1 VQGEGG
7 AQRPLHLAHATAARA
22 SLPWPPTSLNRSSPQ
37 LAHFARH
44 LAGANFTLSLFDK
57 LWHPDVTQEEALEM
71 MEKGIEE
78 VKKRLVVA
86 PAHYIIKVVDKDGIR
101 TVKLV

>member
-1 VQGEGG
+1 MYILPARERRKAAVLNF
-7 AQRPLHLAHATAARA
+7 PFFLPTAG
-22 SLPWPPTSLNRSSPQ
+22 SY
-37 LAHFARH
+37 
-44 LAGANFTLSLFDK
+44 FTLSMFDRM
-57 LWHPDVTQEEALEM
+57 WHPDLTEPEALDM

-101 TVKLV
+101 TVKVV